1 MDIEIITPDAKLFEG
16 EASSVKL
23 PGSMGGFQILNHHAP
38 IVSSLSYGKI
48 YITRKDGENEI
59 FKINGGV
66 IEMKNNKIV
75 ILAD

>member
-38 IVSSLSYGKI
+38 IVSSLSSGKI